1 VCYSYL
7 VSIGTLFA
15 FVLVCVGINIM
26 RKTLPDAPRK
36 FKTPLVPWVPL
47 MGIVVCLIMMSS
59 LPRES
64 WERLVIWMAIGIA
77 VYFGYGR
84 KHSKVGFS

>member
-1 VCYSYL
+1 
-7 VSIGTLFA
+7 
-15 FVLVCVGINIM
+15 
-26 RKTLPDAPRK
+26 
-36 FKTPLVPWVPL
+36 
-47 MGIVVCLIMMSS
+47 